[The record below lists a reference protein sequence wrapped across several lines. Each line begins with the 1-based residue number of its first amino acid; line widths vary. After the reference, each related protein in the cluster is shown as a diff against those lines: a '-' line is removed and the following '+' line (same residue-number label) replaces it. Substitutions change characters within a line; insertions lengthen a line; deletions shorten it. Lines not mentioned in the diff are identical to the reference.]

1 MIEPMKKDTTKHVVS
16 LTDIFAAIK
25 KAKQENNVEMTK
37 KLMSYFTSAKTED
50 KIIFN
55 SNDEV
60 YKFIKPEVNEI
71 SLESIMVSYCRA
83 LTDNNHEMK
92 SKFKKILFEYI
103 DNKKEGIDNAYL
115 LDIIE
120 DDKLLN
126 KYSKEIP
133 TIKVY
138 KEVLEQKAIKKQEK
152 SKNNIIQFPKQEKD
166 NVYTFENISDKYKKQ
181 KGQAQIS

>member
-1 MIEPMKKDTTKHVVS
+1 MKKDTTKHVVS

-25 KAKQENNVEMTK
+25 KAKQENNVEMTR
-37 KLMSYFTSAKTED
+37 KLMSYFTSASTEE

-60 YKFIKPEVNEI
+60 YKFIKPEENKI
-71 SLESIMVSYCRA
+71 SLENIVVGYIKA

-103 DNKKEGIDNAYL
+103 DNKKEGIDNTYL

-126 KYSKEIP
+126 KYVKEIP

-138 KEVLEQKAIKKQEK
+138 EEVLEQKAIKKQEK
-152 SKNNIIQFPKQEKD
+152 SKNNIIQFSENIKKD
-166 NVYTFENISDKYKKQ
+166 NVYTFENPRGKS
-181 KGQAQIS
+181 SVS